1 MMYENIWERAVLKGR
16 AKNVLSA
23 TYWKI
28 LAASVIVSFF
38 SSFHFNFYRNL
49 TADYYNSS
57 AGLSSEALKQITAVF
72 LTAVM
77 IAAVFSFIF
86 KIFVYNPIRVGYSR
100 YLFKN
105 SHSEERISMIFSS
118 FNRYEYLKAVKTMFV
133 CDIIIIAGT
142 VLAVIPGIV
151 FSYMLAEV
159 PFIIAENP
167 GIGTKRALRLS
178 IDMTNGSKLDML
190 VLDLSFAGWLFLGA
204 MLCGIGVIFVVPYID
219 ATQAELYGALRLNA
233 AGKGICSADEIG
245 AEYFDSF

>member
-77 IAAVFSFIF
+77 IAAAFSFIF
-86 KIFVYNPIRVGYSR
+86 KIS
-100 YLFKN
+100 K
-105 SHSEERISMIFSS
+105 
-118 FNRYEYLKAVKTMFV
+118 
-133 CDIIIIAGT
+133 T
-142 VLAVIPGIV
+142 VLVILTHAFMP
-151 FSYMLAEV
+151 S
-159 PFIIAENP
+159 
-167 GIGTKRALRLS
+167 S
-178 IDMTNGSKLDML
+178 MTSD
-190 VLDLSFAGWLFLGA
+190 
-204 MLCGIGVIFVVPYID
+204 VI
-219 ATQAELYGALRLNA
+219 LL
-233 AGKGICSADEIG
+233 
-245 AEYFDSF
+245 